1 MRRTQNKSGK
11 EEGAFPQHKERGKA
25 PVLGMKRIASFVA
38 ALVCLVQLA
47 LPVQAADLVKV
58 PTAWLDEHETFLIW
72 YAKEKGWDKEAGLD
86 IEMKLFSSGPDILT
100 ALPAGEWVFGAVGA
114 LPAMLGNL
122 RHGISIIAY
131 ANNEAEDCTSV
142 VVRED
147 SSIARVKG
155 WNKDYPEVYGD
166 PETVKSKTFL
176 VTTLTSSHYA
186 LSNWLNVLGLKD
198 SDVVIKNM
206 DQAQALG
213 AFENNIGDGVAI
225 WAPYTFIIKEKG
237 GVVFAGDIVKCKK
250 SNPIVLIADT
260 KYAEEHP
267 DVVAKFLGVYM
278 RGVEM
283 LKKTTPEA
291 ILDEYQRFY
300 LEFVGKPYN
309 RNQALMDLKTHP
321 VYSLDEQLAIFD
333 DSKGPSQAQLH
344 QQDVAAFF
352 SKVGRISPE
361 EAAKVQDGTYAT
373 GKYLKLLKE
382 QQK

>member
-1 MRRTQNKSGK
+1 
-11 EEGAFPQHKERGKA
+11 
-25 PVLGMKRIASFVA
+25 MKTLLKLAC
-38 ALVCLVQLA
+38 ALVCMLQLA
-47 LPVQAADLVKV
+47 LPVQAADLIKV
-58 PTAWLDEHETFLIW
+58 PTAWLDEHETFLVW

-86 IEMKLFSSGPDILT
+86 VEMKLFSSGPDILT

-131 ANNEAEDCTSV
+131 ANNEDVDCTSV

-147 SSIARVKG
+147 NPIAQVKG
-155 WNKDYPEVYGD
+155 WNKDYPEVYGS
-166 PETVKSKTFL
+166 PETVRGKTFL
-176 VTTLTSSHYA
+176 VTTLTSSHFA
-186 LSNWLNVLGLKD
+186 LSSWLNVLGLQDK
-198 SDVVIKNM
+198 DVVIKNM

-237 GVVFAGDIVKCKK
+237 GVVFAGDIVKCGK

-260 KYAEEHP
+260 KYLDEHP
-267 DVVAKFLGVYM
+267 DVAVKFLAMYQRSVD
-278 RGVEM
+278 M
-283 LKKTTPEA
+283 LRSTTPEA
-291 ILDEYQRFY
+291 ILDEYLRFY

-309 RNQALMDLKTHP
+309 RSQALMDLKTHP

-344 QQDVAAFF
+344 QTEVARFF
-352 SKVGRISPE
+352 SSVGRISPE
-361 EAAKVQDGTYAT
+361 EAAKVEDGRYAT
-373 GKYLKLLKE
+373 GKYLRLLKE
-382 QQK
+382 QQDAAK